1 MQCLHKEY
9 KECLEGARKTMGV
22 SEWVRE
28 QEGREKKRE
37 GRWDQKVPI
46 PYAFGVPSKILNF
59 VNVSPTQ

>member
-9 KECLEGARKTMGV
+9 KECLEGARKTVEV

-37 GRWDQKVPI
+37 GRWDRKALI
-46 PYAFGVPSKILNF
+46 PYAFGVPSKCLNF